1 MKNFHVNST
10 ESTKINRYVLAQK
23 NISIH
28 YATDVL
34 RLKLLD
40 EPIAEIKSSIVQD
53 DLKPLEI
60 IILKM
65 GGFIF
70 I

>member
-1 MKNFHVNST
+1 MFPASVV
-10 ESTKINRYVLAQK
+10 IAQK

>member
-1 MKNFHVNST
+1 MKNFHVNSA

-53 DLKPLEI
+53 DLKPL
-60 IILKM
+60 
-65 GGFIF
+65 
-70 I
+70 

>member
-1 MKNFHVNST
+1 MKNFHVNSA

-60 IILKM
+60 IILNL
-65 GGFIF
+65 IL
-70 I
+70 IIC

>member
-1 MKNFHVNST
+1 MKNFHVNSA

-34 RLKLLD
+34 RLNLLD

>member
-1 MKNFHVNST
+1 MKNFHVNSA